1 MIKYARCIYMRFLIS
16 HFIPDYQDIQN
27 SKVREKYGNLTSTI
41 GILCNVFL
49 CLGKFIVA
57 AIVNSVSI
65 SADAINNLS
74 DAGSSLISLISFK
87 LAGKPADEEHP
98 FGHARYEYIA
108 SMLVAVLILFLG
120 IELVSSSVDKI
131 INPGAITFSVIP
143 VIILT
148 VSIVVKFWMF
158 SYNRHYGKLLNS
170 TVMEATAADSIS
182 DCLATGAVLAS
193 TCISPLI
200 HFNLDGYMGI
210 AVAFFIIMTGAK
222 IVKETLDRLLGSS
235 PNQEDV
241 NKIVQLLKGHEGV
254 LGIHDLMIHDYGAQ
268 KRFGSVH
275 VEVSGNEDIFVSHDM
290 IDNMEREIQEK
301 LGVQM
306 VIHMDPIDVDD
317 EEINEMRDY
326 VKQMIVTIDPL
337 LSIHDFR
344 MVRGNTH
351 TNLIFD
357 CLVPHKVTLSNAAIL
372 DAIKANV
379 AQLEKTYY
387 VVVTFDRAY
396 TSDIKEAK

>member
-1 MIKYARCIYMRFLIS
+1 MMHFLIS
-16 HFIPDYQDIQN
+16 HFIADYQDIQN
-27 SKVREKYGNLTSTI
+27 PKVREKYGNLTSVV
-41 GILCNVFL
+41 GILCNILL
-49 CLGKFIVA
+49 CVGKFIVA

-87 LAGKPADEEHP
+87 LSNRPADEKHP

-120 IELVSSSVDKI
+120 IELVNSSLDKI
-131 INPGAITFSVIP
+131 LNPEEITFSIIP
-143 VIILT
+143 VVILI
-148 VSIVVKFWMF
+148 VSILIKFWMF
-158 SYNRHYGKLLNS
+158 SYNRHYGKRLNS

-210 AVAFFIIMTGAK
+210 AVAFFIILTGAK
-222 IVKETLDRLLGSS
+222 IVKETLDILLGSS
-235 PNQEDV
+235 PSQEDV
-241 NKIVQLLKGHEGV
+241 KNIIQLIREHEGV

-268 KRFGSVH
+268 RRFGSVH

-290 IDNMEREIQEK
+290 IDNIEREIQDR

-306 VIHMDPIDVDD
+306 VIHMDPIDTDD
-317 EEINEMRDY
+317 EETNEMREY
-326 VKQMIVTIDPL
+326 VKKMIVTVHPL

-357 CLVPHKVTLSNAAIL
+357 CLVPYQVPLSNAEIL
-372 DAIKANV
+372 EAIKNNV

-396 TSDIKEAK
+396 TSDIKES

>member
-1 MIKYARCIYMRFLIS
+1 MMHFLIS
-16 HFIPDYQDIQN
+16 HFIADYQDIQN
-27 SKVREKYGNLTSTI
+27 PKVREKYGNLTSVV
-41 GILCNVFL
+41 GILCNILL
-49 CLGKFIVA
+49 CVGKFIVA

-87 LAGKPADEEHP
+87 LSNRPADEKHP

-120 IELVSSSVDKI
+120 IELVNSSLDKI
-131 INPGAITFSVIP
+131 LNPEEITFSIIP
-143 VIILT
+143 VVILI
-148 VSIVVKFWMF
+148 VSILIKFWMF
-158 SYNRHYGKLLNS
+158 SYNRHYGKRLNS

-210 AVAFFIIMTGAK
+210 AVAFFIILTGAK
-222 IVKETLDRLLGSS
+222 IVKETLDILLGSS
-235 PNQEDV
+235 PSQEDV
-241 NKIVQLLKGHEGV
+241 KNIIQLIREHDGV

-268 KRFGSVH
+268 RRFGSVH

-290 IDNMEREIQEK
+290 IDNIEREIQDR

-306 VIHMDPIDVDD
+306 VIHMDPIDTDD
-317 EEINEMRDY
+317 EETNEMREY
-326 VKQMIVTIDPL
+326 VKKMIVTVHPL

-357 CLVPHKVTLSNAAIL
+357 CLVPYQVPLSNAEIL
-372 DAIKANV
+372 EAIKNNV

-396 TSDIKEAK
+396 TSDIKES

>member
-1 MIKYARCIYMRFLIS
+1 M
-16 HFIPDYQDIQN
+16 
-27 SKVREKYGNLTSTI
+27 
-41 GILCNVFL
+41 
-49 CLGKFIVA
+49 
-57 AIVNSVSI
+57 
-65 SADAINNLS
+65 
-74 DAGSSLISLISFK
+74 ISLISFK
-87 LAGKPADEEHP
+87 LSNRPADEEHP

-120 IELVSSSVDKI
+120 IELVSSSWDKI
-131 INPGAITFSVIP
+131 INPEKITFSIIP

-148 VSIVVKFWMF
+148 ASIIVKFWMF
-158 SYNRHYGKLLNS
+158 SYNQHYGKQLNS
-170 TVMEATAADSIS
+170 AVMEATAADSIS
-182 DCLATGAVLAS
+182 DCMATGAVLAS

-210 AVAFFIIMTGAK
+210 AVAFFIIINRAKKVNETVGAF
-222 IVKETLDRLLGSS
+222 LGSS

-241 NKIVQLLKGHEGV
+241 KNIISLIKGHEGV

-290 IDNMEREIQEK
+290 IDNIEREIQEK
-301 LGVQM
+301 LNVQM
-306 VIHMDPIDVDD
+306 VIHMDPIDTDD
-317 EEINEMRDY
+317 EETNEMRDY
-326 VKQMIVTIDPL
+326 VKKMIQTIDSQ

-357 CLVPHKVTLSNAAIL
+357 CLVPHKVTLSNNEIL
-372 DAIKANV
+372 EAIKTNIAE
-379 AQLEKTYY
+379 LDKTYY

-396 TSDIKEAK
+396 TSDIKE

>member
-1 MIKYARCIYMRFLIS
+1 MMHFLIS
-16 HFIPDYQDIQN
+16 HFIADYQDIQDP
-27 SKVREKYGNLTSTI
+27 KVREKYGNLTSVV
-41 GILCNVFL
+41 GILCNILL
-49 CLGKFIVA
+49 CVGKFIVA

-87 LAGKPADEEHP
+87 LSNRPADEKHP

-120 IELVSSSVDKI
+120 IELVNSSLDKI
-131 INPGAITFSVIP
+131 LNPEEITFSIIP
-143 VIILT
+143 VVILI
-148 VSIVVKFWMF
+148 VSILIKFWMF
-158 SYNRHYGKLLNS
+158 SYNRHYGKRLNS

-210 AVAFFIIMTGAK
+210 AVAFFIILTGAK
-222 IVKETLDRLLGSS
+222 IVKETLDILLGSS
-235 PNQEDV
+235 PSQEDV
-241 NKIVQLLKGHEGV
+241 KNIIQLIREHEGV

-268 KRFGSVH
+268 RRFGSVH

-290 IDNMEREIQEK
+290 IDNIEREIQDR

-306 VIHMDPIDVDD
+306 VIHMDPIDTDD
-317 EEINEMRDY
+317 EETNEMREY
-326 VKQMIVTIDPL
+326 VKKMIVTVHPL

-357 CLVPHKVTLSNAAIL
+357 CLVPYQVPLSNAEIL
-372 DAIKANV
+372 EAIKNNV

-396 TSDIKEAK
+396 TSDIKES

>member
-1 MIKYARCIYMRFLIS
+1 MMRYLIS
-16 HFIPDYQDIQN
+16 HFIPDYQNIQD
-27 SKVREKYGNLTSTI
+27 SKVRENYGNLTSI
-41 GILCNVFL
+41 VGILCNIFL
-49 CLGKFIVA
+49 CAGKFIVA

-87 LAGKPADEEHP
+87 LSNRPADEEHP

-120 IELVSSSVDKI
+120 IELVSSSWDKI
-131 INPGAITFSVIP
+131 INPEKITFSIIP

-148 VSIVVKFWMF
+148 ASIIVKFWMF
-158 SYNRHYGKLLNS
+158 SYNRHYGKQLNS
-170 TVMEATAADSIS
+170 AVMEATAADSIS
-182 DCLATGAVLAS
+182 DCMATGAVLAS

-210 AVAFFIIMTGAK
+210 AVAFFIIITGAK
-222 IVKETLDRLLGSS
+222 IVKETLDALLGSS

-241 NKIVQLLKGHEGV
+241 KNIISLIKGHEGV

-290 IDNMEREIQEK
+290 IDNIEREIQEK
-301 LGVQM
+301 LNVQM
-306 VIHMDPIDVDD
+306 VIHMDPIDTDD
-317 EEINEMRDY
+317 EETNEMREY
-326 VKQMIVTIDPL
+326 VKKMIQTIDSK

-357 CLVPHKVTLSNAAIL
+357 CLVPHKVTLSNNEIL
-372 DAIKANV
+372 EAIKTNIAE
-379 AQLEKTYY
+379 LEKTYY

-396 TSDIKEAK
+396 TSDIKE